1 MVIIKN
7 KNELI
12 PDSLEKDKFY
22 LRNIALNCLEKAID
36 AVKPEYFIN
45 RTLKIHKNELIINED
60 VYPFE
65 KIRRIY
71 VIGGGKASARMAG
84 SINEIFRKYG
94 IIDYEGYI
102 NVPEGLEVE
111 NLTISDKIK
120 LNAASHPLPNEN
132 GVNGVKKMMA
142 LVKNAQQND
151 LIICLISG
159 GGSSLLPLPLEPISI
174 EDLKEL
180 NKILL
185 NSGASIEDINIIRK
199 HISSIKGGNLARYV
213 HESSKAQL
221 LSLIISDVIGDQ
233 LESIASGPTV
243 PDSSTCKDA
252 LEIIKK
258 YNLDNNIPKSII
270 SILNTGL
277 IDNKLET
284 PKPGDECFKST
295 HNYLIGSVASAVKA
309 VKSYLESKEF
319 QLILFSNSISGEA
332 RIYGKKLYDII
343 SEQINH
349 IEIRSNSKYK
359 LALIGSGELTVTI
372 RGGGIGG
379 RNQEMLLSFLSKILN
394 KKISYDFNIISVN
407 LDGIEGNSKA
417 MGAMIDNLLLKTI
430 IEKKLNPEQYLS
442 INDSNTFF
450 KKLKSEIITG
460 YTGCNVND
468 LIMILLIL

>member
-22 LRNIALNCLEKAID
+22 LRNIALSCLERAII
-36 AVKPEYFIN
+36 AVKPENFIN
-45 RTLKIHKNELIINED
+45 KILNIHNNELIINED
-60 VYPFE
+60 VYPLE
-65 KIRRIY
+65 KIRKIY
-71 VIGGGKASARMAG
+71 VIGGGKASARMAS
-84 SINEIFRKYG
+84 SIDEMFRKHG
-94 IIDYEGYI
+94 IVDYEGFI
-102 NVPEGLEVE
+102 NVPEGLEAE
-111 NLTISDKIK
+111 KLTISNKIK
-120 LNAASHPLPNEN
+120 LYRASHPLPNEN

-142 LVKNAQQND
+142 LVKKALPND
-151 LIICLISG
+151 LILCLISG

-174 EDLKEL
+174 ENLKEL

-185 NSGASIEDINIIRK
+185 NSGASIEEINIIRK
-199 HISSIKGGNLARYV
+199 HVSGIKGGNLARHV
-213 HESSKAQL
+213 HETSKARL
-221 LSLIISDVIGDQ
+221 ISLIISDVIGDQ

-252 LEIIKK
+252 LDIIKM
-258 YNLDNNIPKSII
+258 YDIDDNIPKSVI

-284 PKPGDECFKST
+284 PKPGDECFNIT

-309 VKSYLESKEF
+309 VKSYLESEEF
-319 QLILFSNSISGEA
+319 QWILFSNSISGEA
-332 RIYGKKLYDII
+332 RIYGKKLYDTI
-343 SEQINH
+343 SEKINH
-349 IEIRSNSKYK
+349 IEIRSNSKQK
-359 LALIGSGELTVTI
+359 LALIGSGELTVTVK
-372 RGGGIGG
+372 GDGIGG
-379 RNQEMLLSFLSKILN
+379 RNQEMLLSFLSNILN
-394 KKISYDFNIISVN
+394 KRISYNFNIISVN

-430 IEKKLNPEQYLS
+430 IEKKLNPEQYLW

-468 LIMILLIL
+468 LIIILLIL